1 MPVEEAAE
9 HLELPAQAD
18 GKARKKSGDECFYF
32 YQGKIDN
39 RSRNSFCNVIQ
50 EIQFVMSLKIWR
62 SKAYSVCHARDFI
75 NMLP

>member
-32 YQGKIDN
+32 YQGKIDS
-39 RSRNSFCNVIQ
+39 RSRNSFCNVIKNFAEQ
-50 EIQFVMSLKIWR
+50 SIQCLPCSCIN
-62 SKAYSVCHARDFI
+62 DFI